1 MKGAFLLALDPGLF
15 EQAAS
20 VLVALGGERS
30 PGDID
35 RVVQMP
41 APAGRFF
48 TLFADLPPETVW
60 EVREGPFE
68 ILDGVVAPD
77 MSLVHACPFECADE
91 VFASDIVARIAEA
104 TDSVRWILDGDGVL
118 WDAAT
123 VDPAGLRL

>member
-1 MKGAFLLALDPGLF
+1 MKGAFLLALDPDLF

-30 PGDID
+30 PGGTD

-41 APAGRFF
+41 APRGQFF

-68 ILDGVVAPD
+68 LREGVVAPD

-91 VFASDIVARIAEA
+91 VFASDIVARIAEVA
-104 TDSVRWILDGDGVL
+104 DSARWVLDGDGAL
-118 WDAAT
+118 WDART
-123 VDPAGLRL
+123 VDPARLRL